1 MATQSKQRP
10 VNVLFVC
17 IGNSCRSQMAEAFAN
32 QRGEGRIRA
41 WSAGSAPLGEIT
53 PKTYEVMREKGY
65 TLDEQWSK
73 SLRDVPMDEMDVVVG
88 MGCEVSCPVPIG
100 FKGQVVEWNIPDPY
114 GLGIEYFRDVRDS
127 IERQV
132 VALVDHLD
140 PHGERASGT
149 RRASGAD
156 QSTRQV
162 KNRSSKGK
170 SQKVDG

>member
-1 MATQSKQRP
+1 METGAPRRLL
-10 VNVLFVC
+10 NVVFVC
-17 IGNSCRSQMAEAFAN
+17 VGNSCRSQMAEAFAN

-53 PKTYEVMREKGY
+53 PKTYEVMREKGH

-114 GLGIEYFRDVRDS
+114 GLGIEYFRDVRDL

-140 PHGERASGT
+140 PQGERAGRT
-149 RRASGAD
+149 RRASEAD
-156 QSTRQV
+156 PSSRQV
-162 KNRSSKGK
+162 KRRSSKGK